1 MCLNLAM
8 VFERA
13 DEVVLP
19 AVYAYVA
26 RTFQATPVQLA
37 QITLARALVQAV
49 TSPIGG
55 LLGAR

>member
-1 MCLNLAM
+1 M